1 MSEKNTD
8 VRQEQENS
16 QLLQIRRDKL
26 SDLRQRGKD
35 PFCLTKYDVSHHST
49 EIKELF
55 DELEGKTVS
64 IAGRM
69 LAKNL
74 MGKASFCRI
83 QDLKGVIQCYVA
95 RDTIG
100 QDDYADFKKM
110 DIGDIIGVRG
120 YVFKTKTGEISVHAE
135 SLTLLSKS
143 LQILPEKYHGLT
155 NVDMRY
161 RQRYVDLIMNPEV
174 RDTFIKRSK
183 IISSIRRYLSD

>member
-74 MGKASFCRI
+74 MGKASFCR
-83 QDLKGVIQCYVA
+83 
-95 RDTIG
+95 
-100 QDDYADFKKM
+100 
-110 DIGDIIGVRG
+110 
-120 YVFKTKTGEISVHAE
+120 
-135 SLTLLSKS
+135 
-143 LQILPEKYHGLT
+143 
-155 NVDMRY
+155 
-161 RQRYVDLIMNPEV
+161 
-174 RDTFIKRSK
+174 
-183 IISSIRRYLSD
+183 